1 MDKNI
6 IIQEIAKEFSKLPE
20 VEAVALSGSK
30 TGLINDELS
39 DFDMYVYSKE
49 PVPLDFREQLAAKY
63 TDKYEVGNTFL
74 KMGMSFH

>member
-39 DFDMYVYSKE
+39 DFDMYV
-49 PVPLDFREQLAAKY
+49 
-63 TDKYEVGNTFL
+63 
-74 KMGMSFH
+74 